1 MPMADDL
8 IDQLL
13 EGSTSREDILGE
25 EGLLKQLSGQVAE
38 RILDAEV
45 AFHLGYAQYDSCGK
59 NTGNSRNG
67 KSRKAVRSVDG
78 AIDLKIPR
86 DRNGSFEP
94 KLIKKSTQHIPLY
107 LPQP

>member
-38 RILDAEV
+38 RILDAESWRFILV
-45 AFHLGYAQYDSCGK
+45 TPSMIL
-59 NTGNSRNG
+59 
-67 KSRKAVRSVDG
+67 AV
-78 AIDLKIPR
+78 KIPATPVTAKAAR
-86 DRNGSFEP
+86 RCAVLTVP
-94 KLIKKSTQHIPLY
+94 
-107 LPQP
+107 